1 MQDTELLRQALECKL
16 LTIKFEVMLYSL
28 PDDFTVYID
37 RNGKQLDE
45 PYRVTRN
52 RKQYELSSSPTRYSE
67 LIRPA
72 EMYNV
77 IRRHFEYERER
88 LKGFDIDTGK
98 LSNERIEQAT
108 KILKAVQDPRSR
120 RQTLFNLQPRW
131 TPRTNDEDELYDEAV
146 SLVARTQIAD
156 TTFIRDQLSI
166 SNTQAEAIVWRLED
180 EELVGRLSSS
190 ALKRVVLVSVDESY
204 ERKVK
209 SNADK

>member
-1 MQDTELLRQALECKL
+1 MQDTELLRQALDCKL
-16 LTIKFEVMLYSL
+16 HTIRLEVMLYSL

-37 RNGKQLDE
+37 HEGKQLKK
-45 PYRVTRN
+45 PRRLTRN
-52 RKQYELSSSPTRYSE
+52 RKQYELSSSPIRYSE

-72 EMYNV
+72 EMYSV
-77 IRRHFEYERER
+77 IKRHLEYERER
-88 LKGFDIDTGK
+88 LNGFDIDIAK
-98 LSNERIEQAT
+98 LSNERIEQAA
-108 KILKAVQDPRSR
+108 KILRAVQDPRSR

-131 TPRTNDEDELYDEAV
+131 TSRTTDEDELYDEAV

-166 SNTQAEAIVWRLED
+166 GNAQAEAIVQRLED
-180 EELVGRLSSS
+180 EKLVGGLSNG
-190 ALKRVVLVSVDESY
+190 ALKRAVLVSVDESY

>member
-1 MQDTELLRQALECKL
+1 MQDTELLRQVLDCKL
-16 LTIKFEVMLYSL
+16 YTIRLEVMLYSL

-37 RNGKQLDE
+37 HDSKQLKK

-52 RKQYELSSSPTRYSE
+52 RKQYELSSSPTRYSK

-77 IRRHFEYERER
+77 IRRHLDYECEC
-88 LKGFDIDTGK
+88 LKGFEIDTDK
-98 LSNERIEQAT
+98 LSNERIERAA
-108 KILKAVQDPRSR
+108 KILEAVQDPRSR

-131 TPRTNDEDELYDEAV
+131 TSRTKDEDELYDEAV
-146 SLVARTQIAD
+146 SLVARTRIAD

-166 SNTQAEAIVWRLED
+166 GNAQAEAIVQRLED
-180 EELVGRLSSS
+180 EELVGRLSRS
-190 ALKRVVLVSVDESY
+190 ALKRAVLVSIDESY

-209 SNADK
+209 K

>member
-1 MQDTELLRQALECKL
+1 MQDTELLRQVLDCKL
-16 LTIKFEVMLYSL
+16 YTIRFEVMLYSL

-37 RNGKQLDE
+37 YDGKQLKK

-52 RKQYELSSSPTRYSE
+52 RKQYELSSSPTRYSK

-72 EMYNV
+72 EMHNV
-77 IRRHFEYERER
+77 IRRHLDYECER
-88 LKGFDIDTGK
+88 LKGFDIDTDK
-98 LSNERIEQAT
+98 LSNGRIEQAA
-108 KILKAVQDPRSR
+108 KVLEVVQDPRSR

-131 TPRTNDEDELYDEAV
+131 TPRTNDNDELYDEAV

-166 SNTQAEAIVWRLED
+166 GNSQAEAIVRRLED
-180 EELVGRLSSS
+180 EGLVGRLGNG
-190 ALKRVVLVSVDESY
+190 ALKRAVLVSIDESY

-209 SNADK
+209 SNANK

>member
-1 MQDTELLRQALECKL
+1 MQDTELLRQVLDCKL
-16 LTIKFEVMLYSL
+16 YTIRFEVMLYSL

-37 RNGKQLDE
+37 YDGKQLKK

-52 RKQYELSSSPTRYSE
+52 RKQYELSSSPTRYSK

-72 EMYNV
+72 EMHNV
-77 IRRHFEYERER
+77 IRRHLDYECER
-88 LKGFDIDTGK
+88 LKGFDIDTDK
-98 LSNERIEQAT
+98 LSNGRIEQAA
-108 KILKAVQDPRSR
+108 KVLEVVQDPRSR

-131 TPRTNDEDELYDEAV
+131 TPRTNDNDELYDEAV

-166 SNTQAEAIVWRLED
+166 GNSQAEAIVRRLED
-180 EELVGRLSSS
+180 EGLVGRLGNG
-190 ALKRVVLVSVDESY
+190 ALKRAVLVSIDESY

-209 SNADK
+209 SNAK

>member
-16 LTIKFEVMLYSL
+16 LTIRFEVMLYSL

-52 RKQYELSSSPTRYSE
+52 RKHYELSSSPTRYSE

-77 IRRHFEYERER
+77 IRRHLEYERER

-108 KILKAVQDPRSR
+108 KILEAVQDSHSR

-131 TPRTNDEDELYDEAV
+131 TSRTKDEDELYDEAV
-146 SLVARTQIAD
+146 SLVARTRIAD

-166 SNTQAEAIVWRLED
+166 GNAQAEAIVQRLED
-180 EELVGRLSSS
+180 EKLVGRLSNR
-190 ALKRVVLVSVDESY
+190 ALKRTVLVSVDESY

-209 SNADK
+209 SNAGK

>member
-1 MQDTELLRQALECKL
+1 MHDTELLRQVLDCKL
-16 LTIKFEVMLYSL
+16 YMIRFEVMLYSL
-28 PDDFTVYID
+28 PDDFIVYID
-37 RNGKQLDE
+37 HSGKQLQK
-45 PYRVTRN
+45 PHRVTRN
-52 RKQYELSSSPTRYSE
+52 RKQYELSSSSARYSE

-77 IRRHFEYERER
+77 IRRHLEYERKR

-108 KILKAVQDPRSR
+108 KILKAAQDPHSR
-120 RQTLFNLQPRW
+120 QQTLFNLQPRW

-166 SNTQAEAIVWRLED
+166 GNTQAEAIVRQLED
-180 EELVGRLSSS
+180 EGLVGRLSNG
-190 ALKRVVLVSVDESY
+190 ALKRAVLVSVDESY

>member
-1 MQDTELLRQALECKL
+1 MQDTESLRQALECKL

-37 RNGKQLDE
+37 RDGKQLEE

-52 RKQYELSSSPTRYSE
+52 RKHYETSSSPARYSE

-72 EMYNV
+72 EMHSV
-77 IRRHFEYERER
+77 IRRHLEYERER
-88 LKGFDIDTGK
+88 LKGYDTDTFR
-98 LSNERIEQAT
+98 LSNERIEQAV
-108 KILKAVQDPRSR
+108 KILEAIQDARSR
-120 RQTLFNLQPRW
+120 RQTLFRLEPRW

-166 SNTQAEAIVWRLED
+166 GNSQAEAIVRRLED
-180 EELVGRLSSS
+180 EELVGRLSNG
-190 ALKRVVLVSVDESY
+190 ALKRTVLVSVDESR

-209 SNADK
+209 K

>member
-1 MQDTELLRQALECKL
+1 MQDTESLRQALDCRL
-16 LTIKFEVMLYSL
+16 HTIRLEVMLYSL

-37 RNGKQLDE
+37 RDGKQLKK
-45 PYRVTRN
+45 PRRVTRN
-52 RKQYELSSSPTRYSE
+52 RRQYELSSSPPRYSE

-72 EMYNV
+72 EMYSV
-77 IRRHFEYERER
+77 IKRHLEHEREH
-88 LKGFDIDTGK
+88 LKGFDIDTAK
-98 LSNERIEQAT
+98 LSNEHIEQAT

-131 TPRTNDEDELYDEAV
+131 TSRTTDEDELYDKAV

-156 TTFIRDQLSI
+156 TTFVRDQLSI
-166 SNTQAEAIVWRLED
+166 GNAQAEAIVQRLED
-180 EELVGRLSSS
+180 EKLVGGLSNGT
-190 ALKRVVLVSVDESY
+190 LKRAVLVSVDEPY

>member
-1 MQDTELLRQALECKL
+1 MQDAELLRQALECKL

-37 RNGKQLDE
+37 RNGKPLGE

-52 RKQYELSSSPTRYSE
+52 RKQYELSSSPTRYSK

-72 EMYNV
+72 EMHNV
-77 IRRHFEYERER
+77 IRRHLDYECEC
-88 LKGFDIDTGK
+88 LKGFDIDTDK
-98 LSNERIEQAT
+98 LSNERIEQAV
-108 KILKAVQDPRSR
+108 KILEAVQDPRSR

-131 TPRTNDEDELYDEAV
+131 TPRTSDENELYDEAV

-166 SNTQAEAIVWRLED
+166 GNAQSEAIVRQLED
-180 EELVGRLSSS
+180 EGLVGRLSNG
-190 ALKRVVLVSVDESY
+190 ALKRAVLVSVDESY

>member
-1 MQDTELLRQALECKL
+1 MQDTELLRQALDCKL
-16 LTIKFEVMLYSL
+16 YTIRFEVMLYSL

-37 RNGKQLDE
+37 RDGRQLKK
-45 PYRVTRN
+45 PRRVTRN

-72 EMYNV
+72 EMYSV
-77 IRRHFEYERER
+77 IKRHLEYERER
-88 LKGFDIDTGK
+88 LKRFDIDTDK
-98 LSNERIEQAT
+98 LSNERIEQT
-108 KILKAVQDPRSR
+108 VKILEAVQDPRSR

-131 TPRTNDEDELYDEAV
+131 TPRTNDKDELYDEAV

-166 SNTQAEAIVWRLED
+166 GNAQAEAIVQRLED
-180 EELVGRLSSS
+180 EKLLGGLSNG
-190 ALKRVVLVSVDESY
+190 ALKRAVLVSVDEPY

>member
-37 RNGKQLDE
+37 RDGRQLE
-45 PYRVTRN
+45 KPRRVTRN

-72 EMYNV
+72 EMHSV
-77 IRRHFEYERER
+77 IKRHLEYERER
-88 LKGFDIDTGK
+88 LKRFDTDTAK
-98 LSNERIEQAT
+98 LSDERIEQAAR
-108 KILKAVQDPRSR
+108 ILEAVHEPRSR
-120 RQTLFNLQPRW
+120 LQTLFRLQPRW
-131 TPRTNDEDELYDEAV
+131 TPRTNDEEELYDEAV
-146 SLVARTQIAD
+146 SLVARTEIAD

-166 SNTQAEAIVWRLED
+166 GNSQAEAIMRQLED
-180 EELVGRLSSS
+180 EELVSGLSNG
-190 ALKRVVLVSVDESY
+190 ALRRTVLVSVDESY

-209 SNADK
+209 NNANK